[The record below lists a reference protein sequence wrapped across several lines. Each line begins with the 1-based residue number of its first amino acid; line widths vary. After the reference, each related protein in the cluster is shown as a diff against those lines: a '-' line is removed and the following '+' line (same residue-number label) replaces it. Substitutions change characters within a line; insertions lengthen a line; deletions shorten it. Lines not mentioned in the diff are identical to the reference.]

1 MLVSNQP
8 VPFPHAKHDLLEQNL
23 TWRIFWSNLF
33 SWKWQSLIISCPF
46 IIINI
51 SLNFF
56 LTLQNFWTLVNSNDG
71 FYVILFN
78 NRNPNRFINK
88 RNLSNFISLLI
99 DNAKHSPP
107 QLKKSTKLTII
118 FCDLNIFFVCFR
130 IPNQTGLKR
139 QLN

>member
-1 MLVSNQP
+1 MLLSNQP

-88 RNLSNFISLLI
+88 RNLSSFHKLI
-99 DNAKHSPP
+99 NRQCKTFPT
-107 QLKKSTKLTII
+107 STKKIDQAYNHFLRSKYVFLYALGFPTK
-118 FCDLNIFFVCFR
+118 
-130 IPNQTGLKR
+130 QGWKGS
-139 QLN
+139 